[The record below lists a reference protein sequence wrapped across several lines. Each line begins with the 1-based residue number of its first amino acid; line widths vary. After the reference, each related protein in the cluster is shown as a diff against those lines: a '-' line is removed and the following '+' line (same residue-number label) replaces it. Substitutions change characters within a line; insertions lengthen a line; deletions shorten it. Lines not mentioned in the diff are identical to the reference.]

1 MDENGREWT
10 RLDYMARTPKPL
22 PLRPILAHSSPTLLT
37 LLALPPLLLFAPQMQ
52 AGTTGINAMRVY
64 NVTKQGRDQDPSGT
78 FIKRYVPELAPVPVK
93 YVHVRQPT
101 VSFGITYP
109 ELSSIFQFS
118 DSF

>member
-1 MDENGREWT
+1 M
-10 RLDYMARTPKPL
+10 LAR
-22 PLRPILAHSSPTLLT
+22 
-37 LLALPPLLLFAPQMQ
+37 LALSPLLLFYPQMQ

-93 YVHVRQPT
+93 YVHVREPT
-101 VSFGITYP
+101 VSFGITFP
-109 ELSSIFQFS
+109 KLSLYFSLAIISS